1 MERSKLLGEQFMIG
15 KMITFIILFPL
26 MYILCVVYG
35 YNISGRIRQ
44 FTLKINSDTRPCL
57 VISFLISAL
66 LAYSI

>member
-1 MERSKLLGEQFMIG
+1 MIE
-15 KMITFIILFPL
+15 KIVTFIILFPF
-26 MYILCVVYG
+26 MYVLCVIYG
-35 YNISGRIRQ
+35 YNISGRIKQ